1 MVVFQALTWE
11 SRDTDDE
18 HMISIFGKTEDG
30 KSVCLTTAFTPYFF
44 VKLPENIN
52 TPKIRRIYEIID
64 QQCKDSLVAYTVVKS
79 KDVWGFQNNQEFP
92 FMKISFKHLQARRLV
107 DSFLRKPL
115 DRTPELF
122 DIFGVR
128 NVKVYES
135 NLDPV
140 LRLMHRTGIQSTGWL
155 DTGDKCIRSHLANVD
170 MDLFSNDWT
179 TLKPVAR
186 DDIAPFVV
194 ASVDIECYSK
204 SRKFPDANN
213 TDDVCF
219 QIAISL
225 CKFGSDEPYDKTC
238 LCYKKTDS
246 NLEGCNI
253 LSYPTEKEMLE
264 AFQKYL
270 HQKDVDIIT
279 GWNIFGFDMEYIYKR
294 AQINRCHYD
303 FFNLGK
309 LKDTESELT
318 IKKLSSS
325 ALGDNLLK
333 LLPMSG
339 RFIFDLFHEI
349 KKGYK
354 LDSYKLDN
362 VSKLYLGD
370 QKIDMT
376 PKEMFFRY
384 EEEDP
389 VKLREVAEYCI
400 KDTLLPH
407 RLMKKLCTLLNL
419 VEMAKATWVPVPFLV
434 ERGQQIKVFSQL
446 TKKARELGFM
456 VPTIRYGAIPEE
468 PYEGATV
475 LEAQKGAYY
484 TPITALDFESLYPSI
499 MMAHN
504 LCYSSYVMDEKRYGN
519 VPGITYETFKIADRT
534 YKFAQDVPSLLPAIL
549 LELKQFRKQAK
560 KDMAAATG
568 FMKEVYNGKQLAYK
582 ISMNSVYGFTGAGK
596 GILPCVPIA
605 STTTSKG
612 RAMIEET
619 KNYVEKHFP
628 GSKVRYG
635 DSVTPDTPLLI
646 RQNGEVKT
654 TRIDS
659 LVDVYELRDDGK
671 EIAEIDAEVWT
682 ESGFTPIQQIVR
694 HKTTKNIHRV
704 LTHTGVV
711 DVTEDHSLLLKNK
724 EMIKPSE
731 VCLGTELLH
740 GNSVEAFGESD
751 TSVTP
756 EEAKVMGFFF
766 GDGSCGH
773 YDGKYTWALN
783 NSNMKYLE
791 EMKSLCPFETRVYDT
806 IESSG
811 VYKLNAVGDVKSI
824 STKYRSLFYNQHK
837 EKVVPPC
844 ILGAPLSVVKSFWEG
859 YYMADGDKDVHGYT
873 RMDIKGKEGSMGM
886 YIIGRRLGYN
896 VSVNTRSD
904 KPDVFRQTWTTSS
917 QRKNPIAI
925 KKLELVGETNGYVY
939 DLTTGSHHFH
949 VGPGE
954 LVVHNTD
961 SVMVEFDVGDRKGE
975 EAIAYSWEVGERA
988 AEECS
993 ALFKKPNNLE
1003 LEKVYW
1009 PYFLYSKKR
1018 YAAKLWTKGK
1028 DDKMHMDYIDVKG
1041 LQLVRRDNTPHVR
1054 EVCKELLDVVLTSS
1068 DPGPP
1073 KELAKERAIE
1083 LLSGD
1088 VPNEKLV
1095 LSQSLADTYK
1105 VAGKNVSVTSSE
1117 SVNINQ
1123 SHVQVV
1129 TKMRQRKP
1137 GSEPQSGDRVP
1148 YLLTKTEN
1156 AKAKAYE
1163 KAEDPKYVE
1172 EHGVPVDYHYYFLN
1186 KFLNPV
1192 CDLLDPLYE
1201 NVKEEIFG
1209 EIINQ
1214 HKPPKPKREPALS
1227 TMKKDDLIAEC
1238 KRRGLEE
1245 TGTLVVLRARL
1256 KEARQGSVE
1265 DIFKNYEL
1273 KQSKDESSRE
1283 DYADS

>member
-18 HMISIFGKTEDG
+18 HLISIFGKTEEG

-44 VKLPENIN
+44 IKLPGNITN
-52 TPKIRRIYEIID
+52 QKIQRIYDIID
-64 QQCKDSLVAYTVVKS
+64 QQCKDSVMAYSVMKS
-79 KDVWGFQNNQEFP
+79 KDVWGFQNNEEFA
-92 FMKISFKHLQARRLV
+92 FMKVNFKHLQARRLV
-107 DSFLRKPL
+107 DSFLRRPL

-155 DTGDKCIRSHLANVD
+155 DTGDKCIRSHLARVD
-170 MDLFSNDWT
+170 LDLFCNDWT

-253 LSYPTEKEMLE
+253 LSFPTEKEMLE

-294 AQINRCHYD
+294 AQINKCHYE

-370 QKIDMT
+370 QKIDMP
-376 PKEMFFRY
+376 PKEMFVRY

-504 LCYSSYVMDEKRYGN
+504 LCYSSYVMDEKRYGA
-519 VPGITYETFKIADRT
+519 VPGITYETFKIGDRT

-560 KDMAAATG
+560 RDMAAATG

-582 ISMNSVYGFTGAGK
+582 VSMNSVYGFTGAGK

-619 KNYVEKHFP
+619 RNYVEKHFP
-628 GSKVRYG
+628 GAKVRYG
-635 DSVTPDTPLLI
+635 D
-646 RQNGEVKT
+646 
-654 TRIDS
+654 
-659 LVDVYELRDDGK
+659 
-671 EIAEIDAEVWT
+671 
-682 ESGFTPIQQIVR
+682 
-694 HKTTKNIHRV
+694 
-704 LTHTGVV
+704 
-711 DVTEDHSLLLKNK
+711 
-724 EMIKPSE
+724 
-731 VCLGTELLH
+731 
-740 GNSVEAFGESD
+740 
-751 TSVTP
+751 
-756 EEAKVMGFFF
+756 
-766 GDGSCGH
+766 
-773 YDGKYTWALN
+773 
-783 NSNMKYLE
+783 
-791 EMKSLCPFETRVYDT
+791 
-806 IESSG
+806 
-811 VYKLNAVGDVKSI
+811 
-824 STKYRSLFYNQHK
+824 
-837 EKVVPPC
+837 
-844 ILGAPLSVVKSFWEG
+844 
-859 YYMADGDKDVHGYT
+859 
-873 RMDIKGKEGSMGM
+873 
-886 YIIGRRLGYN
+886 
-896 VSVNTRSD
+896 
-904 KPDVFRQTWTTSS
+904 
-917 QRKNPIAI
+917 
-925 KKLELVGETNGYVY
+925 
-939 DLTTGSHHFH
+939 
-949 VGPGE
+949 
-954 LVVHNTD
+954 TD

-1018 YAAKLWTKGK
+1018 YAAKLWTQGK
-1028 DDKMHMDYIDVKG
+1028 DGKMHMDYIDIKG
-1041 LQLVRRDNTPHVR
+1041 LQVVRRDNTPHVR

-1088 VPNEKLV
+1088 VPNDKLV

-1105 VAGKNVSVTSSE
+1105 VAGKNVSVTSAE

-1148 YLLTKTEN
+1148 YLLTKTQDP
-1156 AKAKAYE
+1156 KAKAYE

-1227 TMKKDDLIAEC
+1227 TMKKGDLVAEC
-1238 KRRGLEE
+1238 QRLGLEE
-1245 TGTLVVLRARL
+1245 TGTLAVLRTRL
-1256 KEARQGSVE
+1256 KEARLAKQGSVE

-1273 KQSKDESSRE
+1273 KQSKDESS
-1283 DYADS
+1283 

>member
-11 SRDTDDE
+11 ARDGEDE
-18 HMISIFGKTEDG
+18 HLISIFGKTEDG
-30 KSVCLTTAFTPYFF
+30 KSVCVTTAFTPYFF
-44 VKLPENIN
+44 IKLPTGIDSQ
-52 TPKIRRIYEIID
+52 KVQRIYNILSD
-64 QQCKDSLVAYTVVKS
+64 KCKDSLVAYSLMKS
-79 KDVWGFQNNQEFP
+79 KDVWGFQNNEEFA
-92 FMKISFKHLQARRLV
+92 FMKINFKDLQARRLV

-122 DIFGVR
+122 ELFGVR

-155 DTGDKCIRSHLANVD
+155 DSGEKCVRSHLANVD
-170 MDLFSNDWT
+170 IDLFCNDWT

-194 ASVDIECYSK
+194 ASVDIECNS
-204 SRKFPDANN
+204 STGKFPDANIPG
-213 TDDVCF
+213 DACF
-219 QIAISL
+219 QIAVSL

-238 LCYKKTDS
+238 LCYKQTDP
-246 NLEGCNI
+246 NLEGCDI
-253 LSYPTEKEMLE
+253 RSYATEREMLE

-270 HQKDVDIIT
+270 HAKDVDIIT

-294 AQINRCHYD
+294 AQINKCHYD
-303 FFNLGK
+303 FYNLGK
-309 LKDTESELT
+309 LKDTDSELV

-339 RFIFDLFHEI
+339 RFIFDLFHEV

-354 LDSYKLDN
+354 LDSYKLDS

-370 QKIDMT
+370 QKIDMA
-376 PKEMFFRY
+376 PKEMFARY
-384 EEEDP
+384 KEEDP
-389 VKLREVAEYCI
+389 VRLREVAEYCI

-484 TPITALDFESLYPSI
+484 TPITALDFEALYPSI

-504 LCYSSYVMDEKRYGN
+504 LCYSSYVMDEKKYGN
-519 VPGITYETFKIADRT
+519 VPGITYETFNIGDRT

-560 KDMAAATG
+560 RDMAAATG

-612 RAMIEET
+612 RSMIEET
-619 KNYVEKHFP
+619 KNYVEANFP
-628 GSKVRYG
+628 GAKVRYG
-635 DSVTPDTPLLI
+635 D
-646 RQNGEVKT
+646 
-654 TRIDS
+654 
-659 LVDVYELRDDGK
+659 
-671 EIAEIDAEVWT
+671 
-682 ESGFTPIQQIVR
+682 
-694 HKTTKNIHRV
+694 
-704 LTHTGVV
+704 
-711 DVTEDHSLLLKNK
+711 
-724 EMIKPSE
+724 
-731 VCLGTELLH
+731 
-740 GNSVEAFGESD
+740 
-751 TSVTP
+751 
-756 EEAKVMGFFF
+756 
-766 GDGSCGH
+766 
-773 YDGKYTWALN
+773 
-783 NSNMKYLE
+783 
-791 EMKSLCPFETRVYDT
+791 
-806 IESSG
+806 
-811 VYKLNAVGDVKSI
+811 
-824 STKYRSLFYNQHK
+824 
-837 EKVVPPC
+837 
-844 ILGAPLSVVKSFWEG
+844 
-859 YYMADGDKDVHGYT
+859 
-873 RMDIKGKEGSMGM
+873 
-886 YIIGRRLGYN
+886 
-896 VSVNTRSD
+896 
-904 KPDVFRQTWTTSS
+904 
-917 QRKNPIAI
+917 
-925 KKLELVGETNGYVY
+925 
-939 DLTTGSHHFH
+939 
-949 VGPGE
+949 
-954 LVVHNTD
+954 TD

-975 EAIAYSWEVGERA
+975 EAIAYSWKVGERA

-1018 YAAKLWTKGK
+1018 YAAKLWTKGE

-1088 VPNEKLV
+1088 VPNDKLT
-1095 LSQSLADTYK
+1095 LSQSLSDSYK
-1105 VAGKNVSVTSSE
+1105 VGGKAISVTSPE
-1117 SVNINQ
+1117 SININQ

-1148 YLLTKTEN
+1148 YLLTKTEDP
-1156 AKAKAYE
+1156 KAKAFE

-1172 EHGVPVDYHYYFLN
+1172 ENGVPVDYHYYFMN

-1214 HKPPKPKREPALS
+1214 HKPKKPPKLPSLS
-1227 TMKKDDLIAEC
+1227 GMKKDELVAEC
-1238 KRRGLEE
+1238 KRLGLEE
-1245 TGTLVVLRARL
+1245 TGTAPILKVRL
-1256 KEARQGSVE
+1256 KEARMKKEESVE
-1265 DIFKNYEL
+1265 DLFKNYNPID
-1273 KQSKDESSRE
+1273 SKDESV
-1283 DYADS
+1283 

>member
-11 SRDTDDE
+11 ARDGEDE
-18 HMISIFGKTEDG
+18 HLISIFGKTGDG

-44 VKLPENIN
+44 IKLPTGIDSQ
-52 TPKIRRIYEIID
+52 KVQRIYNILGD
-64 QQCKDSLVAYTVVKS
+64 KCKDSLVAYSLMKS
-79 KDVWGFQNNQEFP
+79 KDVWGFQNNEEFA
-92 FMKISFKHLQARRLV
+92 FMKINFKDLQARRLV
-107 DSFLRKPL
+107 DSFLRRPL
-115 DRTPELF
+115 DKTPELF
-122 DIFGVR
+122 ELFGVR

-155 DTGDKCIRSHLANVD
+155 DSGEKCVRSNLANVD
-170 MDLFSNDWT
+170 IDLFCNDWT

-194 ASVDIECYSK
+194 ASVDIECNS
-204 SRKFPDANN
+204 STGKFPDANIPG
-213 TDDVCF
+213 DACF

-238 LCYKKTDS
+238 LCYKQTDP
-246 NLEGCNI
+246 NLKGCDI
-253 LSYPTEKEMLE
+253 RSYATEREMLE

-270 HQKDVDIIT
+270 HKKDVDIIT

-303 FFNLGK
+303 FYNLGK
-309 LKDTESELT
+309 LKDTDSELV

-339 RFIFDLFHEI
+339 RFIFDLFHEV

-354 LDSYKLDN
+354 LDSYKLDS

-370 QKIDMT
+370 QKIDMA
-376 PKEMFFRY
+376 PKEMFARY
-384 EEEDP
+384 KEGDP
-389 VKLREVAEYCI
+389 VKLKEVAEYCI

-456 VPTIRYGAIPEE
+456 VPTIRYGALPEE

-484 TPITALDFESLYPSI
+484 TPITALDFEALYPSI

-504 LCYSSYVMDEKRYGN
+504 LCYSSYVMDERKYGN
-519 VPGITYETFKIADRT
+519 IHGIEYETFNIGDRT
-534 YKFAQDVPSLLPAIL
+534 YKFAQGVPSLLPAIL

-560 KDMAAATG
+560 RDMAAASG

-612 RAMIEET
+612 RSMIEET
-619 KNYVEKHFP
+619 KNYVEKNFP
-628 GSKVRYG
+628 GAKVRYG
-635 DSVTPDTPLLI
+635 D
-646 RQNGEVKT
+646 
-654 TRIDS
+654 
-659 LVDVYELRDDGK
+659 
-671 EIAEIDAEVWT
+671 
-682 ESGFTPIQQIVR
+682 
-694 HKTTKNIHRV
+694 
-704 LTHTGVV
+704 
-711 DVTEDHSLLLKNK
+711 
-724 EMIKPSE
+724 
-731 VCLGTELLH
+731 
-740 GNSVEAFGESD
+740 
-751 TSVTP
+751 
-756 EEAKVMGFFF
+756 
-766 GDGSCGH
+766 
-773 YDGKYTWALN
+773 
-783 NSNMKYLE
+783 
-791 EMKSLCPFETRVYDT
+791 
-806 IESSG
+806 
-811 VYKLNAVGDVKSI
+811 
-824 STKYRSLFYNQHK
+824 
-837 EKVVPPC
+837 
-844 ILGAPLSVVKSFWEG
+844 
-859 YYMADGDKDVHGYT
+859 
-873 RMDIKGKEGSMGM
+873 
-886 YIIGRRLGYN
+886 
-896 VSVNTRSD
+896 
-904 KPDVFRQTWTTSS
+904 
-917 QRKNPIAI
+917 
-925 KKLELVGETNGYVY
+925 
-939 DLTTGSHHFH
+939 
-949 VGPGE
+949 
-954 LVVHNTD
+954 TD

-975 EAIAYSWEVGERA
+975 DAIAYSWEVGERA

-1054 EVCKELLDVVLTSS
+1054 EVSKELLDVILTSS

-1088 VPNEKLV
+1088 VPNQKLI
-1095 LSQSLADTYK
+1095 LSQGLSDSYK
-1105 VAGKNVSVTSSE
+1105 VGGKSVSVTSPE

-1129 TKMRQRKP
+1129 TKMRQRRP

-1156 AKAKAYE
+1156 SKAKAFE
-1163 KAEDPKYVE
+1163 KAEDPTYVE
-1172 EHGVPVDYHYYFLN
+1172 ENGVPIDYHYYFLN

-1214 HKPPKPKREPALS
+1214 HKPIKPPKLPSLS
-1227 TMKKDDLIAEC
+1227 GMKKDELVSEC
-1238 KRRGLEE
+1238 KRLGLED
-1245 TGTLVVLRARL
+1245 TGTLPTLRARL
-1256 KEARQGSVE
+1256 KEARMKKEESIE
-1265 DIFKNYEL
+1265 DIFKNYNPTD
-1273 KQSKDESSRE
+1273 SKDEPV
-1283 DYADS
+1283 

>member
-11 SRDTDDE
+11 ARDGEDE
-18 HMISIFGKTEDG
+18 HLISIFGKTEDG
-30 KSVCLTTAFTPYFF
+30 KSVCVTTAFTPYFF
-44 VKLPENIN
+44 IKLPSGVDSQ
-52 TPKIRRIYEIID
+52 KVQRIYDILGN
-64 QQCKDSLVAYTVVKS
+64 QCKDSLVAYSLMKS
-79 KDVWGFQNNQEFP
+79 KDVWGFQNNEEFAY
-92 FMKISFKHLQARRLV
+92 MKISFKDLQARRLV
-107 DSFLRKPL
+107 DSFLRRPL
-115 DRTPELF
+115 DRSPELYE
-122 DIFGVR
+122 IFGVR

-155 DTGDKCIRSHLANVD
+155 DSGERCVRSHIANVD
-170 MDLFSNDWT
+170 IDLFCNDWT

-194 ASVDIECYSK
+194 ASVDIECNS
-204 SRKFPDANN
+204 STGKFPDANILG
-213 TDDVCF
+213 DACF

-238 LCYKKTDS
+238 LCYKQTDS
-246 NLEGCNI
+246 NLEGCDI
-253 LSYPTEKEMLE
+253 RSYATEKEMLE

-270 HQKDVDIIT
+270 HSKDIDIIT

-294 AQINRCHYD
+294 AQINKCNYD
-303 FFNLGK
+303 FYNLGK
-309 LKDTESELT
+309 LKDIDSQLV

-325 ALGDNLLK
+325 ALGDNFLK

-339 RFIFDLFHEI
+339 RFIFDLFHEV

-354 LDSYKLDN
+354 LDSYKLDS

-370 QKIDMT
+370 QKIDMA
-376 PKEMFFRY
+376 PKEMFARY
-384 EEEDP
+384 REEDP

-407 RLMKKLCTLLNL
+407 RLMKKLCILLNL

-456 VPTIRYGAIPEE
+456 VPTIRYGSLPEE

-484 TPITALDFESLYPSI
+484 TPITALDFEALYPSI

-504 LCYSSYVMDEKRYGN
+504 LCYSSYVMDERKYGN
-519 VPGITYETFKIADRT
+519 IPGIEYETFNIGDRT

-549 LELKQFRKQAK
+549 SELKQFRKQAK
-560 KDMAAATG
+560 RDMAAATG

-612 RAMIEET
+612 RSMIEET
-619 KNYVEKHFP
+619 KNYVEKNFP
-628 GSKVRYG
+628 GSYVRYG
-635 DSVTPDTPLLI
+635 D
-646 RQNGEVKT
+646 
-654 TRIDS
+654 
-659 LVDVYELRDDGK
+659 
-671 EIAEIDAEVWT
+671 
-682 ESGFTPIQQIVR
+682 
-694 HKTTKNIHRV
+694 
-704 LTHTGVV
+704 
-711 DVTEDHSLLLKNK
+711 
-724 EMIKPSE
+724 
-731 VCLGTELLH
+731 
-740 GNSVEAFGESD
+740 
-751 TSVTP
+751 
-756 EEAKVMGFFF
+756 
-766 GDGSCGH
+766 
-773 YDGKYTWALN
+773 
-783 NSNMKYLE
+783 
-791 EMKSLCPFETRVYDT
+791 
-806 IESSG
+806 
-811 VYKLNAVGDVKSI
+811 
-824 STKYRSLFYNQHK
+824 
-837 EKVVPPC
+837 
-844 ILGAPLSVVKSFWEG
+844 
-859 YYMADGDKDVHGYT
+859 
-873 RMDIKGKEGSMGM
+873 
-886 YIIGRRLGYN
+886 
-896 VSVNTRSD
+896 
-904 KPDVFRQTWTTSS
+904 
-917 QRKNPIAI
+917 
-925 KKLELVGETNGYVY
+925 
-939 DLTTGSHHFH
+939 
-949 VGPGE
+949 
-954 LVVHNTD
+954 TD
-961 SVMVEFDVGDRKGE
+961 SVMIEFDVGDRTGE

-1003 LEKVYW
+1003 LEKVYC

-1028 DDKMHMDYIDVKG
+1028 DDNMHMDYIDVKG

-1054 EVCKELLDVVLTSS
+1054 EVSKELLDVILTSS

-1088 VPNEKLV
+1088 VPNQKLI
-1095 LSQSLADTYK
+1095 LSQGLSDSYK
-1105 VAGKNVSVTSSE
+1105 VGGKSVSVTSSE

-1148 YLLTKTEN
+1148 YLLTKTGDP
-1156 AKAKAYE
+1156 KAKAFE
-1163 KAEDPKYVE
+1163 KSEDPKYVE
-1172 EHGVPVDYHYYFLN
+1172 EHSIPVDYHYYFLN

-1214 HKPPKPKREPALS
+1214 HKPVKPPKLPSLS
-1227 TMKKDDLIAEC
+1227 GMKKEQLIAEC
-1238 KRRGLEE
+1238 KHLGLED
-1245 TGTLVVLRARL
+1245 TGTLAILRARL
-1256 KEARQGSVE
+1256 KEARTKDDSLE
-1265 DIFKNYEL
+1265 ELFKNYNPVEVRN
-1273 KQSKDESSRE
+1273 ESV
-1283 DYADS
+1283 

>member
-11 SRDTDDE
+11 ARDGEDE
-18 HMISIFGKTEDG
+18 HLISIFGKTEDG
-30 KSVCLTTAFTPYFF
+30 KSVCVTTAFTPYFF
-44 VKLPENIN
+44 IKLPSGVDSQ
-52 TPKIRRIYEIID
+52 KVQRIYDILGN
-64 QQCKDSLVAYTVVKS
+64 QCKDSLVAYSLMKS
-79 KDVWGFQNNQEFP
+79 KDVWGFQNNEEFAY
-92 FMKISFKHLQARRLV
+92 MKISFKDLQARRLV
-107 DSFLRKPL
+107 DSFLRRPL
-115 DRTPELF
+115 DRSPELYE
-122 DIFGVR
+122 IFGVR

-155 DTGDKCIRSHLANVD
+155 DSGERCVRSHIANVD
-170 MDLFSNDWT
+170 IDLFCNDWT

-194 ASVDIECYSK
+194 ASVDIECNS
-204 SRKFPDANN
+204 STGKFPDANILG
-213 TDDVCF
+213 DACF

-238 LCYKKTDS
+238 LCYKQTDS
-246 NLEGCNI
+246 NLEGCDI
-253 LSYPTEKEMLE
+253 RSYATEKEMLE

-270 HQKDVDIIT
+270 HSKDIDIIT

-294 AQINRCHYD
+294 AQINKCNYD
-303 FFNLGK
+303 FYNLGK
-309 LKDTESELT
+309 LKDIDSQLV

-325 ALGDNLLK
+325 ALGDNFLK

-339 RFIFDLFHEI
+339 RFIFDLFHEV

-354 LDSYKLDN
+354 LDSYKLDS

-370 QKIDMT
+370 QKIDMA
-376 PKEMFFRY
+376 PKEMFARY
-384 EEEDP
+384 REEDP

-407 RLMKKLCTLLNL
+407 RLMKKLCILLNL

-456 VPTIRYGAIPEE
+456 VPTIRYGSLPEE

-484 TPITALDFESLYPSI
+484 TPITALDFEALYPSI

-504 LCYSSYVMDEKRYGN
+504 LCYSSYVMDERKYGN
-519 VPGITYETFKIADRT
+519 IPGIEYETFNIGDRT

-549 LELKQFRKQAK
+549 SELKQFRKQAK
-560 KDMAAATG
+560 RDMAAATG

-612 RAMIEET
+612 RSMIEET
-619 KNYVEKHFP
+619 KNYVEKNFP
-628 GSKVRYG
+628 GSYVRYG
-635 DSVTPDTPLLI
+635 D
-646 RQNGEVKT
+646 
-654 TRIDS
+654 
-659 LVDVYELRDDGK
+659 
-671 EIAEIDAEVWT
+671 
-682 ESGFTPIQQIVR
+682 
-694 HKTTKNIHRV
+694 
-704 LTHTGVV
+704 
-711 DVTEDHSLLLKNK
+711 
-724 EMIKPSE
+724 
-731 VCLGTELLH
+731 
-740 GNSVEAFGESD
+740 
-751 TSVTP
+751 
-756 EEAKVMGFFF
+756 
-766 GDGSCGH
+766 
-773 YDGKYTWALN
+773 
-783 NSNMKYLE
+783 
-791 EMKSLCPFETRVYDT
+791 
-806 IESSG
+806 
-811 VYKLNAVGDVKSI
+811 
-824 STKYRSLFYNQHK
+824 
-837 EKVVPPC
+837 
-844 ILGAPLSVVKSFWEG
+844 
-859 YYMADGDKDVHGYT
+859 
-873 RMDIKGKEGSMGM
+873 
-886 YIIGRRLGYN
+886 
-896 VSVNTRSD
+896 
-904 KPDVFRQTWTTSS
+904 
-917 QRKNPIAI
+917 
-925 KKLELVGETNGYVY
+925 
-939 DLTTGSHHFH
+939 
-949 VGPGE
+949 
-954 LVVHNTD
+954 TD
-961 SVMVEFDVGDRKGE
+961 SVMIEFDIGDRTGE

-1003 LEKVYW
+1003 LEKVYC

-1028 DDKMHMDYIDVKG
+1028 DDNMHMDYIDVKG

-1054 EVCKELLDVVLTSS
+1054 EVSKELLDVILTSS

-1088 VPNEKLV
+1088 VPNQKLI
-1095 LSQSLADTYK
+1095 LSQGLSDSYK
-1105 VAGKNVSVTSSE
+1105 VGGKSVSVTSSE

-1148 YLLTKTEN
+1148 YLLTKTGDP
-1156 AKAKAYE
+1156 KAKAFE
-1163 KAEDPKYVE
+1163 KSEDPKYVE
-1172 EHGVPVDYHYYFLN
+1172 EHSIPVDYHYYFLN

-1214 HKPPKPKREPALS
+1214 HKPVKPPKLPSLS
-1227 TMKKDDLIAEC
+1227 GMKKEQLIAEC
-1238 KRRGLEE
+1238 KHLGLED
-1245 TGTLVVLRARL
+1245 TGTLAILRARL
-1256 KEARQGSVE
+1256 KEARTKDDSLE
-1265 DIFKNYEL
+1265 ELFKNYNPVEVRN
-1273 KQSKDESSRE
+1273 ESV
-1283 DYADS
+1283 

>member
-11 SRDTDDE
+11 ARDGEDE
-18 HMISIFGKTEDG
+18 HLISIFGKTEDG
-30 KSVCLTTAFTPYFF
+30 KSVCVTTAFTPYFF
-44 VKLPENIN
+44 IKLPSGVDSQ
-52 TPKIRRIYEIID
+52 KVQRIYDILGN
-64 QQCKDSLVAYTVVKS
+64 QCKDSLVAYSLMKS
-79 KDVWGFQNNQEFP
+79 KDVWGFQNNEEFAY
-92 FMKISFKHLQARRLV
+92 MKISFKDLQARRLV
-107 DSFLRKPL
+107 DSFLRRPL
-115 DRTPELF
+115 DRSPELYE
-122 DIFGVR
+122 IFGVR

-155 DTGDKCIRSHLANVD
+155 DSGERCVRSHIANVD
-170 MDLFSNDWT
+170 IDLFCNDWT

-194 ASVDIECYSK
+194 ASVDIECNS
-204 SRKFPDANN
+204 STGKFPDANILG
-213 TDDVCF
+213 DACF

-238 LCYKKTDS
+238 LCYKQTDS
-246 NLEGCNI
+246 NLEGCDI
-253 LSYPTEKEMLE
+253 RSYATEKEMLE

-270 HQKDVDIIT
+270 HSKDIDIIT

-294 AQINRCHYD
+294 AQINKCNYD
-303 FFNLGK
+303 FYNLGK
-309 LKDTESELT
+309 LKDIDSQLV

-325 ALGDNLLK
+325 ALGDNFLK

-339 RFIFDLFHEI
+339 RFIFDLFHEV

-354 LDSYKLDN
+354 LDSYKLDS

-370 QKIDMT
+370 QKIDMA
-376 PKEMFFRY
+376 PKEMFARY
-384 EEEDP
+384 REEDP

-407 RLMKKLCTLLNL
+407 RLMKKLCILLNL

-456 VPTIRYGAIPEE
+456 VPTIRYGSLPEE

-484 TPITALDFESLYPSI
+484 TPITALDFEALYPSI

-504 LCYSSYVMDEKRYGN
+504 LCYSSYVMDERKYGN
-519 VPGITYETFKIADRT
+519 IPGIEYETFNIGDRT

-549 LELKQFRKQAK
+549 SELKQFRKQAK
-560 KDMAAATG
+560 RDMAAATG

-612 RAMIEET
+612 RSMIEET
-619 KNYVEKHFP
+619 KNYVEKNFP
-628 GSKVRYG
+628 GAYVRYG
-635 DSVTPDTPLLI
+635 D
-646 RQNGEVKT
+646 
-654 TRIDS
+654 
-659 LVDVYELRDDGK
+659 
-671 EIAEIDAEVWT
+671 
-682 ESGFTPIQQIVR
+682 
-694 HKTTKNIHRV
+694 
-704 LTHTGVV
+704 
-711 DVTEDHSLLLKNK
+711 
-724 EMIKPSE
+724 
-731 VCLGTELLH
+731 
-740 GNSVEAFGESD
+740 
-751 TSVTP
+751 
-756 EEAKVMGFFF
+756 
-766 GDGSCGH
+766 
-773 YDGKYTWALN
+773 
-783 NSNMKYLE
+783 
-791 EMKSLCPFETRVYDT
+791 
-806 IESSG
+806 
-811 VYKLNAVGDVKSI
+811 
-824 STKYRSLFYNQHK
+824 
-837 EKVVPPC
+837 
-844 ILGAPLSVVKSFWEG
+844 
-859 YYMADGDKDVHGYT
+859 
-873 RMDIKGKEGSMGM
+873 
-886 YIIGRRLGYN
+886 
-896 VSVNTRSD
+896 
-904 KPDVFRQTWTTSS
+904 
-917 QRKNPIAI
+917 
-925 KKLELVGETNGYVY
+925 
-939 DLTTGSHHFH
+939 
-949 VGPGE
+949 
-954 LVVHNTD
+954 TD
-961 SVMVEFDVGDRKGE
+961 SVMIEFDVGDRTGE

-1003 LEKVYW
+1003 LEKVYC

-1028 DDKMHMDYIDVKG
+1028 DDNMHMDYIDVKG

-1054 EVCKELLDVVLTSS
+1054 EVSKELLDVILTSS

-1088 VPNEKLV
+1088 VPNQKLI
-1095 LSQSLADTYK
+1095 LSQGLSDSYK
-1105 VAGKNVSVTSSE
+1105 VGGKSVSVTSSE

-1148 YLLTKTEN
+1148 YLLTKTGDP
-1156 AKAKAYE
+1156 KAKAFE
-1163 KAEDPKYVE
+1163 KSEDPKYVE
-1172 EHGVPVDYHYYFLN
+1172 EHSIPVDYHYYFLN

-1214 HKPPKPKREPALS
+1214 HKPVKPPKLPSLS
-1227 TMKKDDLIAEC
+1227 GMKKEQLIAEC
-1238 KRRGLEE
+1238 KHLGLED
-1245 TGTLVVLRARL
+1245 TGTLAILRARL
-1256 KEARQGSVE
+1256 KEARTKDDSLE
-1265 DIFKNYEL
+1265 ELFKNYNPVEVRN
-1273 KQSKDESSRE
+1273 ESV
-1283 DYADS
+1283 